1 MLHHQA
7 DLIGADIGD
16 PAAVIRSVSI
26 TDRDELPFP
35 HTKDF
40 YMGGLLAGQD
50 DKTISDL
57 FLIQKKT
64 GQSYPSCLSGHI
76 TAYDGILSEIIR
88 FCNA

>member
-1 MLHHQA
+1 
-7 DLIGADIGD
+7 
-16 PAAVIRSVSI
+16 
-26 TDRDELPFP
+26 
-35 HTKDF
+35 
-40 YMGGLLAGQD
+40 MGGLLAGQD
-50 DKTISDL
+50 NKTISDL